1 MGEGTHFW
9 KPKIIFL
16 ARFRNSAGT
25 GGCWPLR
32 NLWKRRILIRSS
44 VLELALSRTSQ
55 VWSFYLSRRQ
65 SDQVLSTAPNR
76 IANKFSRLSRRG
88 QSYQDLERSIDGNMV
103 DYNGLEV
110 WLRSSQNGGGSM
122 VCETLCQLLDLV
134 STNYTI
140 SEDDE
145 QAINPSFSQENWVIS
160 LRLTKLL
167 AFLSIPRLISSF
179 QSKDRVNRADQEK

>member
-25 GGCWPLR
+25 GGCWPSR

-88 QSYQDLERSIDGNMV
+88 QSCQDSERSIIWK
-103 DYNGLEV
+103 YARLE
-110 WLRSSQNGGGSM
+110 WFGSM
-122 VCETLCQLLDLV
+122 VEVQPDWWRKSGLRDILCQLLDPV

-140 SEDDE
+140 SDDE
-145 QAINPSFSQENWVIS
+145 QASNPSFSQKNWAIS

>member
-1 MGEGTHFW
+1 M
-9 KPKIIFL
+9 
-16 ARFRNSAGT
+16 A
-25 GGCWPLR
+25 
-32 NLWKRRILIRSS
+32 
-44 VLELALSRTSQ
+44 
-55 VWSFYLSRRQ
+55 
-65 SDQVLSTAPNR
+65 
-76 IANKFSRLSRRG
+76 
-88 QSYQDLERSIDGNMV
+88 

-110 WLRSSQNGGGSM
+110 WLRSSQNGGGST

-179 QSKDRVNRADQEK
+179 QSKDRVNRADQEKKRDLPALHVNECTQVWIE